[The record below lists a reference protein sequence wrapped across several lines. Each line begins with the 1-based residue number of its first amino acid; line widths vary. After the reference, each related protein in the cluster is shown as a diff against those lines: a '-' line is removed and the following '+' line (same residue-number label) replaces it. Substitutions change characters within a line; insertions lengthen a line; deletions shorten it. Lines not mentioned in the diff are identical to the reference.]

1 MMVKNSL
8 KAQMIGY
15 KQGGNMTRNLQCIA
29 AVFLALLCVACKGSG
44 KSKDISLGDYFPVP
58 PGILT
63 VDGRDPGSAYKPLPI
78 ADIYWS
84 QTNSERGYVLDRS
97 GQINPSAD
105 FFHFYTAV
113 TGVPGGYKLC
123 NFKLAPDRAN
133 HLKWTEIPQL
143 DPDTSSFY
151 ISSGYFEHDI
161 GPLKMLYDND
171 SLESDHLTIV
181 VTDLNEQGLAV
192 TKLAELIYDKLKDTS
207 YAAAAIAVKLPFNG
221 MDYVPSP
228 DGFREMPGT
237 LINGLKPFYVVVSG
251 PKTGVNIFLN
261 HFKETA
267 EKTNLLWYYVST
279 AQRGSIST
287 ISLSEDAIPLLKSA
301 KKTDF
306 SKIDRAKRLMDD
318 IWNIRTDRNDEHEG
332 LPDVIWNM
340 DEVSKDAVEH
350 IGVLDSSGTKLE
362 ILKENLAARLY
373 RYNKVGAGTKKGHG
387 LWQLVVNFK
396 MPDGIDVSLS
406 NLTATVENYRY
417 LEKPAVIP
425 SPENQPGNQKKKS
438 KKSKEEPVQNEA
450 LPVWQS
456 NKTFIPRD
464 FAVGQPIFLDSNET
478 IQVYVAPKDTKRGNV
493 QSSIIC
499 FDIVVNLKTA
509 IVIPDWVADF
519 DTPDGK
525 TAAKTYNF
533 REFVMTLLKGGS
545 TDDQF
550 LTDELIRIPVVLF
563 DMPSVAINSRRK

>member
-1 MMVKNSL
+1 MNKGVK
-8 KAQMIGY
+8 
-15 KQGGNMTRNLQCIA
+15 MTRSVKFII
-29 AVFLALLCVACKGSG
+29 AVFLALLFVGCKYSG
-44 KSKDISLGDYFPVP
+44 RSKDVPLGDYFPVP

-63 VDGRDPGSAYKPLPI
+63 VDGRDPGSTYKPLPI

-84 QTNSERGYVLDRS
+84 QTNSERGYVLDRN
-97 GQINPSAD
+97 GQINPSVD

-113 TGVPGGYKLC
+113 TGVPGGYKLR
-123 NFKLAPDRAN
+123 NFKLAPDGAN

-143 DPDTSSFY
+143 DPDKSSFY

-171 SLESDHLTIV
+171 GLEPEHLTIV

-207 YAAAAIAVKLPFNG
+207 YAAAVIAVELPFNG

-237 LINGLKPFYVVVSG
+237 RINGLKPFYVVISG

-267 EKTNLLWYYVST
+267 EKVKLPWHYVTT
-279 AQRGSIST
+279 AQRGSVST

-301 KKTDF
+301 RKIDF
-306 SKIDRAKRLMDD
+306 ARIDRAKRLMDD
-318 IWNIRTDRNDEHEG
+318 IWNIRTDRNDENEG
-332 LPDVIWNM
+332 VPIVIWNL

-350 IGVLDSSGTKLE
+350 IGMLDMTGTKLE
-362 ILKENLAARLY
+362 ILKDNLAVRLY
-373 RYNKVGAGTKKGHG
+373 QYNKVGTGTKKGHG
-387 LWQLVVNFK
+387 LWQLVVNLK
-396 MPDGIDVSLS
+396 MPEGIDVSLS
-406 NLTATVENYRY
+406 NLVATIENYRY
-417 LEKPAVIP
+417 LERPVVIP
-425 SPENQPGNQKKKS
+425 APDSQPSNQKKKT
-438 KKSKEEPVQNEA
+438 KKSEEEPVQNEV

-464 FAVGQPIFLDSNET
+464 FEVGQPVFLDPNKT
-478 IQVYVAPKDTKRGNV
+478 LQVYVAPKDIKKGNV
-493 QSSIIC
+493 QSSVVC
-499 FDIVVNLKTA
+499 FDIVVNLKTE
-509 IVIPDWVADF
+509 IVVPDWIADF
-519 DTPDGK
+519 DSPDGK

-563 DMPSVAINSRRK
+563 DMPAVDINSRRK